1 MVSFEKYIYPIRG
14 KLRFETDQMEDLNKC
29 YKYGNAVKLGKTEW
43 CLIVATECSPHTQN
57 QKCFSIFLKSLYNY
71 DLAETISGQFCV
83 YILKNSKPE
92 KARRTKFVMN
102 EKSTGTYGF
111 PNFLKWDELMN
122 DGYVENGKIVI
133 EAVLSIEVE
142 QIFNPKSTFFDC
154 RPNSEDL
161 KVMLEPKEEGCQIK
175 SGRIIQEVEMAKLK
189 DMVFSETIVIDGI
202 SWRVGYH
209 KEGTNGIGFLFLCNE
224 NLQNLWWRVEAA
236 AEIHI
241 KSRLH
246 PNVNISFNVPPKLF
260 LGSRSYGS
268 FYDIWDFLMDQ
279 ESGYLSIGK
288 ILVEIRIDVR
298 KKYGFECPQKPI
310 RKMTDSVILI
320 DGEEFHVSR
329 SLLSHHS
336 SVLCDLFTGTPDI
349 PNFLFD
355 EISKE
360 LFVKFLELVHD
371 WKTEIDEKNIEKLL
385 KCLNLLEADECIKL
399 CDNLMVSMEIE
410 DEAKIYRLIQNYNL
424 PKFEAKHLNTQQ
436 VPESPNEPYYSYVKR
451 YPKLPNVLRPTGEF
465 QFEFVEK
472 TREMLEDPEME
483 HIGNEVLLYLSRKS
497 NLLKNMCS
505 RVFFKEFSDP
515 LDMVV
520 FHFEDGK
527 SFYAS
532 KQILAQFS
540 QHFMREFYGP
550 KYKGNDNEI
559 KISDVKSED
568 FEMFLTF
575 IYRPAKEVT
584 EKNLQILYILA
595 HKYSAPKLIEKCEHF
610 VIKTEK
616 LSFLEKCEYS
626 QKYQDTY
633 LVYSCYNYRAQNL
646 SKVKREKFFNEISK
660 VETIFSLSVGLLS
673 TGLAFYFTRK

>member
-189 DMVFSETIVIDGI
+189 DM
-202 SWRVGYH
+202 
-209 KEGTNGIGFLFLCNE
+209 

-399 CDNLMVSMEIE
+399 CDNLMVRNEFNFCNR
-410 DEAKIYRLIQNYNL
+410 AHFQT
-424 PKFEAKHLNTQQ
+424 FQ
-436 VPESPNEPYYSYVKR
+436 SPNEPYYSYVKR

-532 KQILAQFS
+532 KQFS

-575 IYRPAKEVT
+575 IYRPNIIAKKF
-584 EKNLQILYILA
+584 EKN
-595 HKYSAPKLIEKCEHF
+595 PKSPKNAVEKERNS
-610 VIKTEK
+610 K
-616 LSFLEKCEYS
+616 KCAAEGRGFS
-626 QKYQDTY
+626 VRN
-633 LVYSCYNYRAQNL
+633 LGHVSGYSCYNYRAQNL

>member
-1 MVSFEKYIYPIRG
+1 MVSLENYTYPIRG
-14 KLRFETDQMEDLNKC
+14 KLRFETDQIEDLNTC
-29 YKYGNAVKLGKTEW
+29 FKYGNAVKLGKTEW
-43 CLIVATECSPHTQN
+43 
-57 QKCFSIFLKSLYNY
+57 
-71 DLAETISGQFCV
+71 
-83 YILKNSKPE
+83 
-92 KARRTKFVMN
+92 
-102 EKSTGTYGF
+102 
-111 PNFLKWDELMN
+111 
-122 DGYVENGKIVI
+122 
-133 EAVLSIEVE
+133 
-142 QIFNPKSTFFDC
+142 
-154 RPNSEDL
+154 
-161 KVMLEPKEEGCQIK
+161 
-175 SGRIIQEVEMAKLK
+175 
-189 DMVFSETIVIDGI
+189 
-202 SWRVGYH
+202 RVGYH
-209 KEGTNGIGFLFLCNE
+209 KEETNGIGFLFSCNE
-224 NLQNLWWRVEAA
+224 NLHNLWWRVEAS

-246 PNVNISFNVPPKLF
+246 PKANISFNVPPKLF

-268 FYDIWDFLMDQ
+268 VYDIWDFLMDQ

-288 ILVEIRIDVR
+288 ILVEVRIDVR

-320 DGEEFHVSR
+320 DEEKFHVSR

-371 WKTEIDEKNIEKLL
+371 WETEIDEKNIEKLL

-399 CDNLMVSMEIE
+399 CDNLMVNMEIE
-410 DEAKIYRLIQNYNL
+410 DEAKIYRLIENYNL
-424 PKFEAKHLNTQQ
+424 PKFEAKHLNTKL
-436 VPESPNEPYYSYVKR
+436 VAENPNEPYYAYVKR

-472 TREMLEDPEME
+472 TREMLEDSEME

-497 NLLKNMCS
+497 KLLKNMCS

-532 KQILAQFS
+532 KQIMAQFS
-540 QHFMREFYGP
+540 QHFMTEFYGP
-550 KYKGNDNEI
+550 KYKENDNKI

-584 EKNLQILYILA
+584 EKTLEILYALA
-595 HKYSAPKLIEKCEHF
+595 HKYSAPRLIEKCENF

-626 QKYQDTY
+626 RKYQDQK
-633 LVYSCYNYRAQNL
+633 LVYSCLNYRTQNL
-646 SKVKREKFFNEISK
+646 SKVKREMFLNNISK
-660 VETIFSLSVGLLS
+660 VENIFSISVILLS
-673 TGLAFYFTRK
+673 SGLAYYFINKK